1 MQFPPGLETEIAE
14 LAAQYGP
21 TAFLT
26 AALPDGV
33 FDPLSKTDRVGE
45 VCMVIRRPSGRL
57 LTFRKDIYPEG
68 VFRLLTGG
76 INHGEGVQA
85 ALLREVEEE
94 TSLTVALS
102 RLMAVI
108 GYSAPGTPA
117 EACASPPFAF
127 YTFAFLLDELS
138 GSLAAQDL
146 AERVE
151 AFRDVEPAEL
161 PDLAAYLEGLEERED
176 RAIGGSWRSWG
187 RFRAVVHRVLADQFT
202 AEAAG

>member
-1 MQFPPGLETEIAE
+1 MQLPPGLETEIAE
-14 LAAQYGP
+14 LAARFGP
-21 TAFLT
+21 TAFVT
-26 AALPDGV
+26 AAIPDGV
-33 FDPLSKTDRVGE
+33 FEPISMRDRIGE

-57 LTFRKDIYPEG
+57 LTFRKDIYPAG

-76 INHGEGVQA
+76 INHEEGVQA
-85 ALLREVEEE
+85 ALLREVAEE

-108 GYSAPGTPA
+108 GYSAPSSPA
-117 EACASPPFAF
+117 GAYEF

-138 GSLAAQDL
+138 GSLSAQDL
-146 AERVE
+146 DERVE

-161 PDLAAYLEGLEERED
+161 PVLAAYLEGLDDIED

-187 RFRAVVHRVLADQFT
+187 VFRAVVHRVVADQLNPPV
-202 AEAAG
+202 EG

>member
-1 MQFPPGLETEIAE
+1 MQLPPGLETEIAE
-14 LAAQYGP
+14 LAARFGP
-21 TAFLT
+21 TAFVT
-26 AALPDGV
+26 AALPDGA

-57 LTFRKDIYPEG
+57 LTFRKEIYPEG

-76 INHGEGVQA
+76 INHGEGVQE
-85 ALLREVEEE
+85 ALLREVAEE

-108 GYSAPGTPA
+108 GYSAPDTPTG
-117 EACASPPFAF
+117 SYDF
-127 YTFAFLLDELS
+127 YSFAFLLDELS

-146 AERVE
+146 DERVE

-161 PDLAAYLEGLEERED
+161 PDLAAYLEGLEDSVD

-187 RFRAVVHRVLADQFT
+187 SFRAVVHRVVAAQLNPP
-202 AEAAG
+202 AEG

>member
-1 MQFPPGLETEIAE
+1 
-14 LAAQYGP
+14 
-21 TAFLT
+21 
-26 AALPDGV
+26 V
-33 FDPLSKTDRVGE
+33 FDPLTKADRVGE

-57 LTFRKDIYPEG
+57 LTFRKDIYPDG

-76 INHGEGVQA
+76 INHAEGVQA

-94 TSLTVALS
+94 TSLTVALN

-108 GYSAPGTPA
+108 AYSAPGSPA
-117 EACASPPFAF
+117 GAFDSPPFAF
-127 YTFAFLLDELS
+127 HTFAFLLDELS

-146 AERVE
+146 DERVE

-161 PDLAAYLEGLEERED
+161 PELAAFLEGLDDRED

-187 RFRAVVHRVLADQFT
+187 IFRAIVHRVVAAQLNPP
-202 AEAAG
+202 AEG

>member
-1 MQFPPGLETEIAE
+1 MQLPPGLETEVAD
-14 LAAQYGP
+14 LAARFGP
-21 TAFLT
+21 TAFVT

-33 FDPLSKTDRVGE
+33 FDPFTRRDRVGE

-57 LTFRKDIYPEG
+57 LTFRKDVYPQG

-76 INHGEGVQA
+76 INHGESVQA

-94 TSLTVALS
+94 TSLTVALR

-108 GYSAPGTPA
+108 GYSAPESPA
-117 EACASPPFAF
+117 GAFSF

-138 GSLAAQDL
+138 GSLAVQDL
-146 AERVE
+146 DERVE

-161 PDLAAYLEGLEERED
+161 PALASYLEGLDDRVD
-176 RAIGGSWRSWG
+176 RAIGGNWRSWG
-187 RFRAVVHRVLADQFT
+187 IFRAIVHRVVADQLT
-202 AEAAG
+202 APSVP